1 MYKLTKLR
9 SRLWEYRE
17 ELENIKDMIDALQD
31 DLSEEVLM
39 IDLNRGAFSKSTKSK
54 SNKH

>member
-1 MYKLTKLR
+1 MYKLAKLR

>member
-1 MYKLTKLR
+1 MYKLAKLR

-54 SNKH
+54 SNKY